1 MELITNRTPNAVYEY
16 TDLNRVESAVAEL
29 ASMFQELGIAP
40 NMEIKTDWDFPQN
53 FSVESWPVQSQMVRY
68 LSNVERIKALFPN
81 SVRLPTSMD
90 SLTWTGANN
99 IEKILQ
105 IAFDRISGI
114 KKTYRYS
121 GELFAGE
128 E

>member
-16 TDLNRVESAVAEL
+16 TDLNRVESAVAEI
-29 ASMFQELGIAP
+29 ASMFQELGIAQ

-81 SVRLPTSMD
+81 SVRLPASMD